1 MYSKI
6 LDTISSFF
14 ARFLRVFSRSPKNA
28 HPIINFPKER
38 ENDRNLDGYTV
49 DTLDSWDVEKI
60 TRYYCEYHQI
70 DEIDFEM
77 SDWEH
82 ICTTMMLSAM
92 MTEINSYDKVADL
105 N

>member
-28 HPIINFPKER
+28 YPIINFPKER
-38 ENDRNLDGYTV
+38 EIDRNLDGYTI
-49 DTLDSWDVEKI
+49 DTLDSWDVEKV
-60 TRYYCEYHQI
+60 TRYFCEYHQI
-70 DEIDFEM
+70 DEVDIEFVE
-77 SDWEH
+77 WEQ
-82 ICTTMMLSAM
+82 ICHTIMLSAM
-92 MTEINSYDKVADL
+92 ATEINSYDRVVSS